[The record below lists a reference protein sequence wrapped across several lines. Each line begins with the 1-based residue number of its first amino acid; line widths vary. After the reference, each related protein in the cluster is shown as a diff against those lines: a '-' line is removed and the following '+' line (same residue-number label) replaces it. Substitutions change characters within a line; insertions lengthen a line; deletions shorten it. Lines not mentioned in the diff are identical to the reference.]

1 MCAGRNSFGW
11 DKLRPI
17 LMGVVLSV
25 PVAYD
30 MVRMFAGPLV
40 PTPRGID
47 RVDLGYARHFAE
59 SWRGDCGGTLP
70 TPWGIVWFERGR
82 LLKLID
88 RLEDIWSESRATQE
102 DTGLDDIKMRLAAN
116 CLLTARRRGK
126 TNVSEKARRFADLF
140 SAGGLPRGL
149 GRLSAA
155 PQNSIYVNIG
165 HVGLAFPWFLAWL
178 QRRPDVKPVFMLHDM
193 IPLENPEWVSD
204 SGLHHHRHMTANAAR
219 YAAALITNSPSA
231 RDSVTREMRARGRDD
246 IPVATVPL
254 PVAPIF
260 LEPGQ
265 PDQELASHDYFVVCG
280 ALEPRKNHALLV
292 NVWRELVRRHGP
304 QAPKLVV
311 VGSPAWGG
319 EAILRLLTRC
329 RDLENHIVLARG
341 LSSPALRRLV
351 SHARGLLMPSHAE
364 GYGLPL
370 IEALCVGTPV
380 IASDLPAHRDVA
392 ADYAIYRHPMDGLGW
407 LDAVETLASNTRE
420 SETIRRRISS
430 YSPPTWPDY
439 FSKIESFLRTLS

>member
-1 MCAGRNSFGW
+1 
-11 DKLRPI
+11 
-17 LMGVVLSV
+17 
-25 PVAYD
+25 
-30 MVRMFAGPLV
+30 MVRMFSGPLV

-47 RVDLGYARHFAE
+47 RVDLGYARYFAE

-88 RLEDIWSESRATQE
+88 RLEDIWSESSDRHDDA
-102 DTGLDDIKMRLAAN
+102 GLDEIKSRLSAN
-116 CLLTARRRGK
+116 HQTSARRRG
-126 TNVSEKARRFADLF
+126 TPSWSEKARRYADLF
-140 SAGGLPRGL
+140 SASGLPRGL
-149 GRLSAA
+149 RRLSAA

-204 SGLHHHRHMTANAAR
+204 AGVRHHRHMTDNAAR
-219 YAAALITNSPSA
+219 YAAALIATSPTA
-231 RDSVTREMRARGRDD
+231 RDSVTRELRLRGRGD

-265 PDQELASHDYFVVCG
+265 PDPELASQNYFVVCG

-292 NVWRELVRRHGP
+292 NVWRELVRRRGP

-319 EAILRLLTRC
+319 DAILHLLTRG
-329 RDLENHIVLARG
+329 RDIESHVVLARG
-341 LSSPALRRLV
+341 LSSPALRRLMG
-351 SHARGLLMPSHAE
+351 HAKGLLMPSHAE

-380 IASDLPAHRDVA
+380 VASDLPAHRDVA
-392 ADYAIYRHPMDGLGW
+392 EDYAIYRHPMDGLGW
-407 LDAVETLASNTRE
+407 LAAVETLADGTDE
-420 SETIRRRISS
+420 SQAIRRRILN
-430 YSPPTWPDY
+430 YKPPTWLDY
-439 FSKIESFLRTLS
+439 FSKIEHFLRTLS

>member
-1 MCAGRNSFGW
+1 M
-11 DKLRPI
+11 
-17 LMGVVLSV
+17 SV

-30 MVRMFAGPLV
+30 MVRMFSGPLV

-88 RLEDIWSESRATQE
+88 RLEDIWSESVNTRE
-102 DTGLDDIKMRLAAN
+102 DAGLDDIKLRLSAN
-116 CLLTARRRGK
+116 HKPSARRRGN
-126 TNVSEKARRFADLF
+126 TNAREKARRFADLF
-140 SAGGLPRGL
+140 SAGGVPRGL
-149 GRLSAA
+149 RRLSAA

-165 HVGLAFPWFLAWL
+165 HVGLAFPWFLSWL

-204 SGLHHHRHMTANAAR
+204 AGMRHHRHMTDNAAR
-219 YAAALITNSPSA
+219 YAAALIATSPTA
-231 RDSVTREMRARGRDD
+231 RNSVTRELRLRGRGD

-260 LEPGQ
+260 LEKGQ

-280 ALEPRKNHALLV
+280 ALEPRKNHVLLI
-292 NVWRELVRRHGP
+292 NVWRELVRRRGP
-304 QAPKLVV
+304 RAPKLVV
-311 VGSPAWGG
+311 VGSPGWGG
-319 EAILRLLTRC
+319 DAILHLLTRC
-329 RDLENHIVLARG
+329 RDIENHIVFARG
-341 LSSPALRRLV
+341 LSSPALRRLMG
-351 SHARGLLMPSHAE
+351 HAKGLLMPSHAE

-380 IASDLPAHRDVA
+380 IASDLSAHRDVA
-392 ADYAIYRHPMDGLGW
+392 GDYAIYRHPMDGLGW
-407 LDAVETLASNTRE
+407 LAAVETLSDNTNE
-420 SETIRRRISS
+420 SQVIRQRILN
-430 YSPPTWPDY
+430 YRPPTWPDY
-439 FSKIESFLRTLS
+439 FSKIERFLSTLA

>member
-1 MCAGRNSFGW
+1 M
-11 DKLRPI
+11 P
-17 LMGVVLSV
+17 V

-30 MVRMFAGPLV
+30 MVRMFSGPLV

-47 RVDLGYARHFAE
+47 RVDLGYARYFAE

-88 RLEDIWSESRATQE
+88 RLEDIWSESSDRHDDA
-102 DTGLDDIKMRLAAN
+102 GLDEIKSRLSAN
-116 CLLTARRRGK
+116 RQTSARRRGAPSG
-126 TNVSEKARRFADLF
+126 SEKARRYADLF
-140 SAGGLPRGL
+140 SASGLPRGL
-149 GRLSAA
+149 RRLSAA

-204 SGLHHHRHMTANAAR
+204 AGVRHHRHMTDNAAR
-219 YAAALITNSPSA
+219 YAAALIATSPTA
-231 RDSVTREMRARGRDD
+231 RDSVTRELRLRGRGD

-260 LEPGQ
+260 LEHGQ

-292 NVWRELVRRHGP
+292 NVWRELVRKRGP

-319 EAILRLLTRC
+319 DGILHLLTRC
-329 RDLENHIVLARG
+329 RDIENHLVLARG

-351 SHARGLLMPSHAE
+351 SHAKGLLMPSYAE

-380 IASDLPAHRDVA
+380 VASDLPAHRDVA
-392 ADYAIYRHPMDGLGW
+392 GDYAIYRHPMDGLGW
-407 LDAVETLASNTRE
+407 LAAVETLADGTDE
-420 SETIRRRISS
+420 SQAIRRRILN
-430 YSPPTWPDY
+430 YKPPTWPDY
-439 FSKIESFLRTLS
+439 FSKIEHFLSTLA